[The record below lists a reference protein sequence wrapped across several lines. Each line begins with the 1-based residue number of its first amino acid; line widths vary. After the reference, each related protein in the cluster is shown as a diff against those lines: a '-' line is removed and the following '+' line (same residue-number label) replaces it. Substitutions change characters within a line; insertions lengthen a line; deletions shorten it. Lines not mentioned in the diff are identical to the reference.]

1 MREYD
6 HRWLVYFNGMSV
18 KVVHVM
24 IQITV
29 YVVNEIKTRKI
40 TFFLEII
47 AFIPNIVH
55 LEI

>member
-1 MREYD
+1 LFYT
-6 HRWLVYFNGMSV
+6 V